1 MWPIVIV
8 AVTLFVA
15 YANGAND
22 NCKGVATLFGSA
34 VANGQTRWGGA
45 FAPFLLP
52 GYLPCRLQRCCPSPV
67 IWFLRRCDFTLLGFM
82 SEHPILVETVT
93 EKIAT

>member
-34 VANGQTRWGGA
+34 VANGQTRWGGHSHHSYC
-45 FAPFLLP
+45 LVT
-52 GYLPCRLQRCCPSPV
+52 YLADCSAVVRHQLFGS
-67 IWFLRRCDFTLLGFM
+67 
-82 SEHPILVETVT
+82 
-93 EKIAT
+93 